1 MEAVDVC
8 KKAGYAVTAI
18 IVDNEGVRQAVL
30 RGDGAVVHTLD
41 SAYVKAY
48 TAASL
53 APVRKDGSTKAL
65 SERIAKTPG
74 VSTAGLASL
83 PNVNFTPGGV
93 TIMAG
98 DEAIGGI
105 GVGGAPGG
113 NFDHDCAVAALGQDQ
128 GPDEVV
134 GRKERSMHIG
144 IAGIGNMGSSIGA
157 RLMEVGHKL
166 TVWNRTAEKTKPL
179 ADAGAAVA
187 KTPAELTSSV
197 EVVISLL
204 IDTAAIDAVY
214 HGPQG
219 LLAGDA
225 KGKLFIEMSTVTPEA
240 QIALAEKVRAKGAAF
255 VECPVSGSVIPARAG
270 KLLGLMGAEPAD
282 AARARPLLEQM
293 CRRVMHAGPVGSGA
307 LLKLAVNL
315 PLMIYWQA
323 LGEQLSMCKTLTIDP
338 AELLDFLAE
347 TSGAATVLKQR
358 MPGIVAKLK
367 NVPSSQRTFSLD
379 GGIKDVKQMLA
390 EGEKRGL
397 ELPLLKQ
404 TLACYEEAKRTVGG
418 NEEVSNVSAYW
429 AGRAKS

>member
-1 MEAVDVC
+1 
-8 KKAGYAVTAI
+8 
-18 IVDNEGVRQAVL
+18 
-30 RGDGAVVHTLD
+30 
-41 SAYVKAY
+41 
-48 TAASL
+48 
-53 APVRKDGSTKAL
+53 
-65 SERIAKTPG
+65 
-74 VSTAGLASL
+74 
-83 PNVNFTPGGV
+83 
-93 TIMAG
+93 
-98 DEAIGGI
+98 
-105 GVGGAPGG
+105 
-113 NFDHDCAVAALGQDQ
+113 
-128 GPDEVV
+128 
-134 GRKERSMHIG
+134 MHIG

-157 RLMEVGHKL
+157 RLMEVGHEL

-179 ADAGAAVA
+179 AEAGAAVA
-187 KTPAELTSSV
+187 KTPADLTGSV
-197 EVVISLL
+197 EVIISLL

-214 HGPQG
+214 NGPQG

-225 KGKLFIEMSTVTPEA
+225 EGKLFIEMSTLTPEA
-240 QIALAEKVRAKGAAF
+240 QAALAEKVRAKGAAF
-255 VECPVSGSVIPARAG
+255 IECPVSGSLIPARAG

-315 PLMIYWQA
+315 PLMVYWQA

-367 NVPSSQRTFSLD
+367 KVPSSQRTFTLE

-418 NEEVSNVSAYW
+418 SEEVSNVSVYW
-429 AGRAKS
+429 AGRAKP